1 MNRTLRRP
9 MFRMGGSAEGITSGL
24 DMPKTNASRQGYD
37 PGGNVMPESD
47 GYKSPLGLKFTEM
60 DLSKFKNMSDNQL
73 ASDYDMSSRYKRA
86 MDFIKSK
93 QSPRSNNLNDFL
105 ISMGLDLV
113 SRPTSG
119 NIFADVATSAKGP
132 FAEMQAA
139 KRSRAAEQDKLSQ
152 ALIGDIMDQMSTEK
166 KTKLLADTDIEAAK
180 IAAQA
185 KIDAEKIK
193 AESGTDQDKFA
204 FELQQRNYTKLI
216 KTQRELEDQKN
227 ALIKQKPT
235 AEQISAPA
243 NEFAPIPTDT
253 TEIDAQIEQIDR
265 QLEDNAKLQAL
276 YSDAEK
282 DLTRQA
288 LLKAIGNGQYTFE
301 DLIVYDQTGQLPTE
315 ESGFATGGRVGLQ
328 MGGEPM
334 QASMNM
340 DQAPAAGITADSVQK
355 LSFEELRSRLPNSI
369 TNDIVTL
376 IANSEQAL
384 VDFANIQTQQDV
396 NAFNQK
402 YEVSLQMPAEA

>member
-24 DMPKTNASRQGYD
+24 DMPKTNASRQGYE
-37 PGGNVMPESD
+37 PGGNVMPESQ
-47 GYKSPLGLKFTEM
+47 LKYPNT
-60 DLSKFKNMSDNQL
+60 DISRYKNMSNDEL
-73 ASDYDMSSRYKRA
+73 EAEYDFGSRFNRYMRE
-86 MDFIKSK
+86 IKSRK
-93 QSPRSNNLNDFL
+93 APRRDNINDFL

-132 FAEMQAA
+132 FAEYTASKSQA
-139 KRSRAAEQDKLSQ
+139 AAEQDKLSQ
-152 ALIGDIMDQMSTEK
+152 ALIGDIMNQMSAEK
-166 KTKLLADTDIEAAK
+166 KTKLLAETDIEAAK

-193 AESGTDQDKFA
+193 AKSGTDQDKFA
-204 FELQQRNYTKLI
+204 FELQQRNNTKLI

-301 DLIVYDQTGQLPTE
+301 DLIVYDQTGALPTE

>member
-9 MFRMGGSAEGITSGL
+9 MFRMGGSTEGITSGL
-24 DMPKTNASRQGYD
+24 DAPNVDVRQNYERAGKVVPFVKNPFEENRITNMPSLN
-37 PGGNVMPESD
+37 
-47 GYKSPLGLKFTEM
+47 
-60 DLSKFKNMSDNQL
+60 KNETDDSME
-73 ASDYDMSSRYKRA
+73 SRYSRA

-93 QSPRSNNLNDFL
+93 QTPRRSDLNDFL
-105 ISMGLDLV
+105 INLGLNLV
-113 SRPTSG
+113 SQPSTG
-119 NIFADVATSAKGP
+119 NIFSDLGQSAKGP
-132 FAEMQAA
+132 YARFSERKSTARQ
-139 KRSRAAEQDKLSQ
+139 EQDKLSQ

-166 KTKLLADTDIEAAK
+166 KADILAKADIEAAE
-180 IAAQA
+180 IEARA
-185 KIDAEKIK
+185 KIKEAEIE
-193 AESGTDQDKFA
+193 AGTGQDKFA
-204 FELQQRNYTKLI
+204 FEKQQAAYNNLI
-216 KTQRELEDQKN
+216 KQQRELENQKD

-235 AEQISAPA
+235 AEELGQQA
-243 NEFAPIPTDT
+243 NEFATVDT
-253 TEIDAQIEQIDR
+253 TQLDAQIEEVDKR
-265 QLEDNAKLQAL
+265 LEDNAKLQAL
-276 YSDAEK
+276 YSDSEK

-301 DLIVYDQTGQLPTE
+301 DLIVYDQTGQLPTS
-315 ESGFATGGRVGLQ
+315 ESGFKTGGRVGLQ
-328 MGGEPM
+328 EGGQPM

-340 DQAPAAGITADSVQK
+340 DQAPAAGMTADSVQK

-369 TNDIVTL
+369 TDDIVTL

>member
-9 MFRMGGSAEGITSGL
+9 MFRMGGSTEGITSGL
-24 DMPKTNASRQGYD
+24 DAPNVDVRQNYERAGKVVPFVKNPFEENRITNMPSLN
-37 PGGNVMPESD
+37 
-47 GYKSPLGLKFTEM
+47 
-60 DLSKFKNMSDNQL
+60 KNETDDSME
-73 ASDYDMSSRYKRA
+73 SRYSRA

-93 QSPRSNNLNDFL
+93 QTPRRSDLNDFL
-105 ISMGLDLV
+105 INLGLNLV
-113 SRPTSG
+113 SQPSTG
-119 NIFADVATSAKGP
+119 NIFSDLGQSAKGP
-132 FAEMQAA
+132 YARFSERKSTARQ
-139 KRSRAAEQDKLSQ
+139 EQDKLSQ

-166 KTKLLADTDIEAAK
+166 KADILAKADI
-180 IAAQA
+180 
-185 KIDAEKIK
+185 
-193 AESGTDQDKFA
+193 DKFA
-204 FELQQRNYTKLI
+204 FEKQQAAYNNLI
-216 KTQRELEDQKN
+216 KQQRELENQKD

-235 AEQISAPA
+235 AEELGQQA
-243 NEFAPIPTDT
+243 NEFATVDT
-253 TEIDAQIEQIDR
+253 TQLDAQIEEVDKR
-265 QLEDNAKLQAL
+265 LEDNAKLQAL
-276 YSDAEK
+276 YSDSEK

-301 DLIVYDQTGQLPTE
+301 DLIVYDQTGQLPTS
-315 ESGFATGGRVGLQ
+315 ESGFKTGGRVGLQ
-328 MGGEPM
+328 EGGQPM

-340 DQAPAAGITADSVQK
+340 DQAPAAGMTADSVQK

-369 TNDIVTL
+369 TDDIVTL